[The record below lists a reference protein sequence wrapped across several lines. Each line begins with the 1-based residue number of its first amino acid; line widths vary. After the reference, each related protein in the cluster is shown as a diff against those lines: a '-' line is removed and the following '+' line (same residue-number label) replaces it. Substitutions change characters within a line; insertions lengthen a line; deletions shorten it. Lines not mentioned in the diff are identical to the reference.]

1 MDLARDNGLLFHI
14 QLIQLR
20 ILSVLPVD
28 YEEVVIDL
36 PAIYH
41 LPGFIYLAI
50 ET

>member
-1 MDLARDNGLLFHI
+1 MDLARGNGLLFH
-14 QLIQLR
+14 IQLR

-28 YEEVVIDL
+28 YEEVAVDL